1 MMKRL
6 LIIFFLFI
14 PVIAAAQVYTLQQC
28 IDMALKNSYE
38 LKNSQLDQQ
47 IADQTKKELFTK
59 YFPSVSAN
67 GATFR
72 SSEYMVN
79 SSVDLSILAP

>member
-47 IADQTKKELFTK
+47 IADKKRAVHK
-59 YFPSVSAN
+59 VFPI
-67 GATFR
+67 
-72 SSEYMVN
+72 
-79 SSVDLSILAP
+79 SIGQWSHVQIK